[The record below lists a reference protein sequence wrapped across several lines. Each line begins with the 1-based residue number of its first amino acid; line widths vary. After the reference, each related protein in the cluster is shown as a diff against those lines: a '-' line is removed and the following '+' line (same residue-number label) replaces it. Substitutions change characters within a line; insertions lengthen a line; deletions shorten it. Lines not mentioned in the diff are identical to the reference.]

1 MPRIY
6 GPFSIQS
13 DQSGSLGTANDI
25 TFFFNSAS
33 YNDPTV
39 SGSLAI
45 IKASTLEATPSG
57 ARGKLEFILST
68 TGSDMTGSGVPIMR
82 LFHTGSNNEPRV
94 GIGFESSEKIEKTFE
109 IKSKKDSAEGTE
121 LILEGSRT
129 SIGAQV
135 GDSAGKIDFVINSSS
150 FSNRFSSG
158 SIVNINSEV
167 TAINSSGAI
176 GHLLIGASKNSS
188 IAPTPFWRFGYAADP
203 EVPGNFGTVTTGSF
217 NIKRASSIVDEQLT
231 FTHTDN
237 SSIGLQ
243 YITSSVSSNSAT
255 TLDDFSFLNTSTSTI
270 NHNGVIYDYSLW
282 KDGVGGR
289 TGQVMAIMSASVVE
303 MTDVS
308 TPHIG
313 SGTPPSFTAA
323 IEGVSDQSFVLKI
336 TNGLGYMFKSF
347 VKKL

>member
-6 GPFSIQS
+6 GPFSILS
-13 DQSGSLGTANDI
+13 DQSGSLGTTNDI

-33 YNDPTV
+33 YNDSTV

-45 IKASTLEATPSG
+45 IKASTLEANALG

-68 TGSDMTGSGVPIMR
+68 TGSGITGSGIPIMK

-94 GIGFESSEKIEKTFE
+94 GIGFASAEKIEKTFE
-109 IKSKKDSAEGTE
+109 IKTKKDSAEGTE

-129 SIGAQV
+129 SVGAQV
-135 GDSAGKIDFVINSSS
+135 GDSAGKIDFVINSGS
-150 FSNRFSSG
+150 FDNKFSSG
-158 SIVNINSEV
+158 SIVNIDSEV
-167 TAINSSGAI
+167 TVINSSGAI
-176 GHLLIGASKNSS
+176 GHLLIGASKSS
-188 IAPTPFWRFGYAADP
+188 ILAPTPFWRFGYGADP
-203 EVPGNFGTVTTGSF
+203 KNLGNFGAITTGSL
-217 NIKRASSIVDEQLT
+217 NIKRPANAVDEQLT
-231 FTHTDN
+231 LTHTDG

-243 YITSSVSSNSAT
+243 YITSSVSSNSVT
-255 TLDDFSFLNTSTSTI
+255 DLDDFAIHNTSI
-270 NHNGVIYDYSLW
+270 FHNGVIYDYSLW

-313 SGTPPSFTAA
+313 SGTPPSFTAEIQGA
-323 IEGVSDQSFVLKI
+323 TNNTFKLRI